1 MSERETR
8 REFLK
13 QAAVAG
19 AIAAAGCQSNGK
31 NEVSR
36 TDSKHPATRP
46 ATMPTAMNKL
56 NVAGIGCMGKGESD
70 LAGISKSNDVN
81 IVALCDTD
89 DNSLAKAK
97 TKYPGA
103 KTYNDFRKM
112 LEEQNDIDA
121 VTVSTPDHMHAP
133 AAMMAIKMGKHV
145 YVQKPLTHTV
155 EEARKLTMAAREY
168 KVASAMG
175 NQGHSGEGWRVLCEY
190 IWNGAIGDV
199 TEVHCWTNRP
209 IWPQGLDKPE
219 GEDPVPSTFH
229 WNEWLGPA
237 QYRPYKM
244 NHVVEMKD
252 GKPVL
257 DENGKEKVKLE
268 RFYQPFVWRGWW
280 DFGCGALGDMACHI
294 MDGAF
299 WALKLGYPTRVE
311 LVDHSELN
319 PYSPPK
325 WSILKYH
332 FPARGAMPPCTITW
346 YDGGK
351 RPERPAELEPDRKLA
366 EGDNGSLFIGSK
378 GKMMAGTYGDGVR
391 IIPEAKMQATP
402 RPPEMIPRVKNH
414 YFEWVDACLGGTPHS
429 GNFDYAGPFTE
440 MVLLGNLCL
449 RVGQSI
455 DWDGPAMKVTNVP
468 EANQYVRKEYRKGW
482 EV

>member
-1 MSERETR
+1 MSEHESR

-19 AIAAAGCQSNGK
+19 AIAAAGCQSEK
-31 NEVSR
+31 NADKTVR
-36 TDSKHPATRP
+36 ADKTAAHPATRP
-46 ATMPTAMNKL
+46 ATMPTANNKL

-70 LAGISKSNDVN
+70 LGGISKSKDVN
-81 IVALCDTD
+81 IVALCDVD
-89 DNSLAKAK
+89 DRSLAKAK
-97 TKYPGA
+97 QKYPGA

-112 LEEQNDIDA
+112 LEEQKDIDA
-121 VTVSTPDHMHAP
+121 VTVSVPDHMHAP

-155 EEARKLTMAAREY
+155 EEARKLTLAAREY
-168 KVASAMG
+168 KVATAMG

-209 IWPQGLDKPE
+209 IWPQGMGKPE
-219 GEDPVPSTFH
+219 GNDPPPSYLH

-237 QYRPYKM
+237 QERPYVE
-244 NHVVEMKD
+244 NHPVDND
-252 GKPVL
+252 GKAVN
-257 DENGKEKVKLE
+257 DENRRRV
-268 RFYQPFVWRGWW
+268 YCPFVWRGWW

-294 MDGAF
+294 MDGAY

-319 PYSPPK
+319 PYSAPK

-332 FPARGAMPPCTITW
+332 FPARGAMPPCTVTW

-351 RPERPAELEPDRKLA
+351 KPERPAELEPDRKLA

-378 GKMMAGTYGDGVR
+378 GKMMAGTYGGGVR
-391 IIPEAKMQATP
+391 IIPEAKHQATP
-402 RPPEMIPRVKNH
+402 KPPQMIPRIKDH
-414 YFEWVDACLGGTPHS
+414 HLEWVEACRGGTPHS
-429 GNFDYAGPFTE
+429 GNFDYAGPFSE
-440 MVLLGNLCL
+440 VVLLGNLTL

>member
-1 MSERETR
+1 MSLHDSR

-19 AIAAAGCQSNGK
+19 ALAAAGCQSDKNGEK
-31 NEVSR
+31 VVS
-36 TDSKHPATRP
+36 KPAAHP
-46 ATMPTAMNKL
+46 ATMPTANNKL
-56 NVAGIGCMGKGESD
+56 NVAGIGVMGKGESD
-70 LAGISKSNDVN
+70 LAGISKSKDVN

-97 TKYPGA
+97 AKYPGA

-112 LEEQNDIDA
+112 LEEQKDIDA

-155 EEARKLTMAAREY
+155 EEARKLTLAAREY
-168 KVASAMG
+168 KVATAMG

-209 IWPQGLDKPE
+209 IWPQGLGKPE
-219 GEDPVPSTFH
+219 GEDPVPANFH

-244 NHVVEMKD
+244 KHVPEMKD

-257 DENGKEKVKLE
+257 DENGKPKEKLD

-299 WALKLGYPTRVE
+299 WALHLGYPTRVE

-319 PYSPPK
+319 PYSPPN
-325 WSILKYH
+325 WSILRYH
-332 FPARGAMPPCTITW
+332 FPARGAMPPCTVTW

-351 RPERPAELEPDRKLA
+351 KPARPEELEPDRKLA

-378 GKMMAGTYGDGVR
+378 GKMMANTYGGGVR
-391 IIPEAKMQATP
+391 IIPEAKHQATP
-402 RPPEMIPRVKNH
+402 KPPQMIPRIKDH
-414 YFEWVDACLGGTPHS
+414 HLEWVEACRGGTPHS
-429 GNFDYAGPFTE
+429 GNFDYAGPFSE
-440 MVLLGNLCL
+440 VVLLGNLCL
-449 RVGQSI
+449 RVGKSI

>member
-1 MSERETR
+1 MSEHESR

-19 AIAAAGCQSNGK
+19 AITAAGCQSEKNGERTVK
-31 NEVSR
+31 N
-36 TDSKHPATRP
+36 PATRP
-46 ATMPTAMNKL
+46 STMPTSNNKL
-56 NVAGIGCMGKGESD
+56 NVAGIGVMGKGESD
-70 LAGISKSNDVN
+70 LGGISKSKDVN
-81 IVALCDTD
+81 IVALCDTSD
-89 DNSLAKAK
+89 ESLAKAK
-97 TKYPGA
+97 QKYPGA

-112 LEEQNDIDA
+112 LEEQKDIDA

-155 EEARKLTMAAREY
+155 EEARKLTLAAREY
-168 KVASAMG
+168 KVATAMG

-209 IWPQGLDKPE
+209 IWPQGLDVPE
-219 GEDPVPSTFH
+219 GEDPVPAGFH

-244 NHVVEMKD
+244 KHVVEQKD

-257 DENGKEKVKLE
+257 DENGKPKEKLE

-294 MDGAF
+294 MDGAY
-299 WALKLGYPTRVE
+299 WALKLGSPTRVE
-311 LVDHSELN
+311 LVDHSELK
-319 PYSPPK
+319 PHSPPN

-332 FPARGAMPPCTITW
+332 FPARGAMPPCTVTW

-351 RPERPAELEPDRKLA
+351 LPPRPEELEPGRKLA

-378 GKMMAGTYGDGVR
+378 GKMMAGTYGGGVR
-391 IIPEAKMQATP
+391 IFPEEKMKATP
-402 RPPEMIPRVKNH
+402 KPPQMIPRIKDH
-414 YFEWVDACLGGTPHS
+414 HLEWVEACRGGTPHS
-429 GNFDYAGPFTE
+429 GNFDYSGPFTE
-440 MVLLGNLCL
+440 MVLLGNLTL
-449 RVGQSI
+449 RVGKSI

>member
-1 MSERETR
+1 MSLHESR

-19 AIAAAGCQSNGK
+19 ALAAAGCQSDKNGEK
-31 NEVSR
+31 VVAKS
-36 TDSKHPATRP
+36 PATRP
-46 ATMPTAMNKL
+46 ATMPTANNKL

-70 LAGISKSNDVN
+70 LAGISKSKDVN
-81 IVALCDTD
+81 IVALCDVD
-89 DNSLAKAK
+89 DRSLAKAK
-97 TKYPGA
+97 QKYPGA

-112 LEEQNDIDA
+112 LEEQKDIDA

-155 EEARKLTMAAREY
+155 EEARKLTLAAREY
-168 KVASAMG
+168 KVATAMG

-209 IWPQGLDKPE
+209 IWPQGMTVPE
-219 GEDPVPSTFH
+219 GEDTPPSYLH

-237 QYRPYKM
+237 KQRPY
-244 NHVVEMKD
+244 VEHHPKD
-252 GKPVL
+252 DKGNPIN
-257 DENGKEKVKLE
+257 DENRRRV
-268 RFYQPFVWRGWW
+268 YCPFVWRGWW

-299 WALKLGYPTRVE
+299 WALHLGYPTRVE

-319 PYSPPK
+319 PYSAPK

-332 FPARGAMPPCTITW
+332 FPARGAMPPCTVTW

-351 RPERPAELEPDRKLA
+351 KPERPEELEPDRKLA

-378 GKMMAGTYGDGVR
+378 GKMMAGTYGGGVR
-391 IIPEAKMQATP
+391 IIPEAKHQATP
-402 RPPEMIPRVKNH
+402 KPPQMIPRIKDH
-414 YFEWVDACLGGTPHS
+414 HLEWVEACRGGTPHS
-429 GNFDYAGPFTE
+429 GNFDYAGPFSE
-440 MVLLGNLCL
+440 VVLLGNLAL
-449 RVGQSI
+449 RVGKSL

-468 EANQYVRKEYRKGW
+468 EANQFVRKEYRKGW